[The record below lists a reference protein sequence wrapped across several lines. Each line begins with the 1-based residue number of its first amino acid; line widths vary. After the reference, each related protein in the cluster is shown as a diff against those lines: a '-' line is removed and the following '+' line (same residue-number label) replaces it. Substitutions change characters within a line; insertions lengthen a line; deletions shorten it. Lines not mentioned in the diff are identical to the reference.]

1 MKKLQV
7 IKSMTDA
14 NRLLKRGNTI
24 VKIDRDKNDRSKLIF
39 IFANSEKL
47 QNDLKEISDREYGYD
62 LSNYESER

>member
-1 MKKLQV
+1 MNELKKLQV

-62 LSNYESER
+62 YE

>member
-7 IKSMTDA
+7 IKGMTDA

-24 VKIDRDKNDRSKLIF
+24 VKIDRDKNDRSKLNF
-39 IFANSEKL
+39 IFENTEKL

-62 LSNYESER
+62 YV

>member
-7 IKSMTDA
+7 IKGMTDA

-39 IFANSEKL
+39 IFLNSVKL
-47 QNDLKEISDREYGYD
+47 QNDLKEISDRPYGYD
-62 LSNYESER
+62 YK

>member
-62 LSNYESER
+62 YE

>member
-7 IKSMTDA
+7 IKGMTDA
-14 NRLLKRGNTI
+14 NRLLKRGFTI

-39 IFANSEKL
+39 IFENTEKL

-62 LSNYESER
+62 YE

>member
-7 IKSMTDA
+7 IKGMTDA

-62 LSNYESER
+62 YE

>member
-7 IKSMTDA
+7 IKGMTDA
-14 NRLLKRGNTI
+14 NRLLKRGNTL

-39 IFANSEKL
+39 IFENTEKL

-62 LSNYESER
+62 YE

>member
-7 IKSMTDA
+7 IKGMTDA

-39 IFANSEKL
+39 IFGNTEKL
-47 QNDLKEISDREYGYD
+47 QNDLKEISDRPYGYD
-62 LSNYESER
+62 YK

>member
-7 IKSMTDA
+7 IKGMTDA

-39 IFANSEKL
+39 IFINTEKL

-62 LSNYESER
+62 YE

>member
-7 IKSMTDA
+7 IKGMTDA

-39 IFANSEKL
+39 IFENTEKL
-47 QNDLKEISDREYGYD
+47 QNDLKEISDRKYGYD
-62 LSNYESER
+62 YE

>member
-7 IKSMTDA
+7 IKGMTDA

-39 IFANSEKL
+39 IFINTEKL
-47 QNDLKEISDREYGYD
+47 QNDLKEISNREYGYD
-62 LSNYESER
+62 YE

>member
-7 IKSMTDA
+7 IKGMTDA
-14 NRLLKRGNTI
+14 NRLLKRGNII

-39 IFANSEKL
+39 IFENTEKL

-62 LSNYESER
+62 YE

>member
-39 IFANSEKL
+39 IFENTEKL

-62 LSNYESER
+62 YE

>member
-7 IKSMTDA
+7 IKGMTDA

-39 IFANSEKL
+39 IFENTEKL

-62 LSNYESER
+62 YE

>member
-7 IKSMTDA
+7 IKGMTDA
-14 NRLLKRGNTI
+14 NRLLKRGNTL

-62 LSNYESER
+62 YE